1 MKIDPKILLLSQKN
15 DRKAIEQLF
24 EYCFHLLMPACF
36 QYHRNEEDA
45 RSSLNI
51 AFVKIIQALKDM
63 NLEELNFN
71 AWAKRIANNTLIDE
85 YRKSKKH
92 QSRQMNTDDESQLEF
107 FSEGVE
113 NESQSNL
120 GEQNILALV
129 DQLPDLT
136 KMVFTLY
143 VIEGYSHKEIG
154 EQLNIPEGT
163 SKWHL
168 SNGRKV
174 LREKLEN
181 LEDKWKR
188 MAI

>member
-1 MKIDPKILLLSQKN
+1 MKIDPKILLLCQKN
-15 DRKAIEQLF
+15 DRKAIEQLY
-24 EYCFHLLMPACF
+24 EYCFGLLMPACF
-36 QYHRNEEDA
+36 QYHCNEEDA

-51 AFVKIIQALKDM
+51 AFVKIIQALKEM
-63 NLEELNFN
+63 NLDELNFN
-71 AWAKRIANNTLIDE
+71 AWAKRVTNNTLIDE

-92 QSRQMNTDDESQLEF
+92 QTRQMNTDDERQLEF
-107 FSEGVE
+107 FSEGVDNLSE
-113 NESQSNL
+113 SNL
-120 GEQNILALV
+120 GEENILELVNAL
-129 DQLPDLT
+129 PELT
-136 KMVFTLY
+136 KMVFVLY

-154 EQLNIPEGT
+154 EKLNIPEGT